1 MYPARSISMLDLGS
15 APWDEIISGQG
26 DIDDKLITDY
36 IRGGC

>member
-1 MYPARSISMLDLGS
+1 MLDLGS
-15 APWDEIISGQG
+15 APRDEIISGQG